1 MARKKNQFFD
11 VLRGGHMAVPYSVWD
26 SDAMRDC
33 DPPSRVIFMEIL
45 RRFNGYNN
53 GKISLS
59 VREAAEKAKISIATA
74 NNKIHKLVEF
84 GLIKIT
90 KDSGFN
96 MKGRTAREF
105 EITFH
110 KVNNQPA
117 KNTFKTYRKK
127 HSIFKSTYS
136 II

>member
-1 MARKKNQFFD
+1 
-11 VLRGGHMAVPYSVWD
+11 MAVPYSVWD
-26 SDAMRDC
+26 SDAIRDC
-33 DPPSRVIFMEIL
+33 DPSSRVIFMEIL

-59 VREAAEKAKISIATA
+59 VREAADKANISIGTA
-74 NNKIHKLVEF
+74 NKKIRRLVEV

-90 KDSGFN
+90 RDSGFN

-127 HSIFKSTYS
+127 HSITMSTNS

>member
-1 MARKKNQFFD
+1 MARKKKGTAVMKGGFFTMP
-11 VLRGGHMAVPYSVWD
+11 HHIWD

-33 DPPSRVIFMEIL
+33 DPSSRVIFMEIL

-59 VREAAEKAKISIATA
+59 VREAADKANVSIGTA
-74 NNKIHKLVEF
+74 NKKIRKLVEV

-90 KDSGFN
+90 RDSGFN

-127 HSIFKSTYS
+127 HSITTSTYS